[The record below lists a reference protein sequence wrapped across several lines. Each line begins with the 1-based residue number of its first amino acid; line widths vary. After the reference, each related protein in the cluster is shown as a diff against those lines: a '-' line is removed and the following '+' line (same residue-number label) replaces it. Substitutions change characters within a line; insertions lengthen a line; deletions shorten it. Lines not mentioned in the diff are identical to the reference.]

1 MLRNGSRGDE
11 VKELQEA
18 LTKLGFDTGVAD
30 GIFGPNT
37 EKAVK
42 QCQALFGL
50 DADGIWGPKSAAA
63 LASR

>member
-1 MLRNGSRGDE
+1 MLRVGSRGDE

-18 LTKLGFDTGVAD
+18 LTKLGFDAGGAD
-30 GIFGPNT
+30 GIFGPKT
-37 EKAVK
+37 EEAVK
-42 QCQALFGL
+42 RCQALFGL